1 MGYYTRYW
9 LTAEVNSLDE
19 MKKIVAKFNEI
30 YQYNELDINSIGE
43 GGIEAEFESKWY
55 SHDEDMKQLS
65 RLFPSYVFQLE
76 GQGEDRED
84 WWISC
89 YKNGE
94 VATSNAEIVPP
105 RPLM

>member
-9 LTAEVNSLDE
+9 LTVEVNSLDE

-43 GGIEAEFESKWY
+43 GGIEAEFESTWY

-65 RLFPSYVFQLE
+65 RLFPNYVFQLE

-105 RPLM
+105 HPLM